1 MANKTKLLSL
11 VFGLTMCLA
20 LMLGIVFASPTST
33 VYAEG
38 GTFEYIEI
46 KGDTDVTSTY
56 GTYTYTASDKTLIL
70 KNYNGGQFRLND
82 DATLVLQGNNV
93 ITVNENS
100 HFPNVLGNKVQGA
113 TGVQADKGLTITG
126 SGTLT
131 INVDITKAE
140 ERGKKIMAYG
150 ITTSGDT
157 GSLTIK
163 DNVKI
168 TVNINEGG
176 SEYGTA
182 IRAAQDLSIIEN
194 ASVDITTVNIA
205 VYSNDGKI
213 IFSGTGEKKIKIDR
227 TIEDWEKIIVYAVY
241 ASLEDVDISGTGKVL
256 LEAVNGKKVCAIY
269 ARDKSIKF
277 HDNANVEINDF
288 ENGMRSSN
296 GIDIKNSNVKIFSTL
311 GNAYA
316 FGIDSGGNRLLIQ
329 DSAVTVDV
337 YSAFVGSYD
346 YSSLEL
352 QIYGNSTVYVQ
363 SANPAMCDNIGKN
376 VRKHFA
382 LSEGG
387 SITLRALSDKHTK
400 FWAELGEGTN
410 LEVGKKLGQSE
421 TNPTWFEYEASQVYL
436 YMTRFVYGDTS
447 KASAMMNDV
456 TIKGLRGEAMPDT
469 DVKITL
475 TGDTFKAIA
484 KDADVTTWL
493 KNMPKGLVAKAKA
506 DVAEGATEMTIT
518 VSGTPEEINE
528 KIIWLEI
535 PATAFTATNYGM
547 TAEFNRNAKY
557 EIISST
563 PVPIPSPVSGLVYNG
578 ERQEGVPAT
587 EAYTVAN
594 GWGQSAGTYQARL
607 HLQYGFKWSDGTTED
622 KIVEWSI
629 ARKDVT
635 VIIRLNETEY
645 EYTGHEITP
654 GFSVQIEE
662 PFDIVSS
669 SEYTVTL
676 KNNKEIG
683 ENTASITISNK
694 EGGNYNITN
703 TATAYF
709 SIVISVRNAPEGLK
723 GVAPTTDGGSD
734 GKITGTTADM
744 EYSTDTAFTSP
755 ITCANTE
762 TTGLAEG
769 IYYVRYKATGTAEP
783 SHYATVKVMDNTVT
797 VTDGAGETTTK
808 YKSGDTVTVKVN
820 VPIGKRFVE
829 WSCTGISLP
838 AAELEKEE
846 ITFTMPDN
854 NVTLTA
860 TLEDIIYNITVTN
873 GTPSAPTAKYQEEVT
888 VTANAPGADEYFD
901 KWEVTGL
908 DTTGMDLTKTEIKF
922 QMPAG
927 DVTFKATYLRVTKY
941 GIVIVDGTKDKEV
954 AKAGETVTIT
964 ANPAPTGKVFDK
976 WTCETA
982 GVTIEFASAT
992 SSPTTFVMPACE
1004 ITIQAHFRNID
1015 DAPSVE
1021 IKVDGGTGA
1030 GTYKQGDEVTV
1041 TAEDKEGK
1049 VFKGWKDASG
1059 NIVSTEM
1066 NYTFKVTG
1074 ETTLTAVYEDKPA
1087 GGDEINPAP
1096 EKKGLSGGQIAG
1108 IVIGSVAVAGIG
1120 GFAIFWFAVKKK
1132 SFADLIAAIKGTP
1145 KND

>member
-20 LMLGIVFASPTST
+20 LMLGIVFASPTT

-38 GTFEYIEI
+38 ATFEYIEI
-46 KGDTDVTSTY
+46 KGDKNVTSTD

-70 KNYNGGQFRLND
+70 NNYNGGQFRLND

-100 HFPNVLGNKVQGA
+100 HFPNLLGNRVQGA

-140 ERGKKIMAYG
+140 ERGQKIMAYG
-150 ITTSGDT
+150 ITASGDT
-157 GSLTIK
+157 GRLTIK

-176 SEYGTA
+176 SEYGHA
-182 IRAAQDLSIIEN
+182 ITAAQDLSIIEN

-213 IFSGTGEKKIKIDR
+213 IFSGTGDKKIRIDR
-227 TIEDWEKIIVYAVY
+227 TIEDWENKTVEAVY
-241 ASLEDVDISGTGKVL
+241 AASEDVDISGTGKVL
-256 LEAVNGKKVCAIY
+256 LKAVNGKKICAIY
-269 ARDKSIKF
+269 ASDKSIKF
-277 HDNANVEINDF
+277 HDNTNVEINDF

-316 FGIDSGGNRLLIQ
+316 FGIASGGNRLLIQ

-337 YSAFVGSYD
+337 YSAFVGYYD
-346 YSSLEL
+346 YTSLEL

-363 SANPAMCDNIGKN
+363 STNPAMCDNIGKN

-387 SITLRALSDKHTK
+387 SITLRTLSDKHTK

-421 TNPTWFEYEASQVYL
+421 TNPTWCEYEASQVYL

-447 KASAMMNDV
+447 KASATMNDV

-484 KDADVTTWL
+484 KDADVTTWF

-506 DVAEGATEMTIT
+506 DVAAGANEMTIT
-518 VSGTPEEINE
+518 VSGTPTEIYG

-535 PATAFTATNYGM
+535 PATAFTATKYGM

-563 PVPIPSPVSGLVYNG
+563 FVDVPTPVSGLVYNG

-587 EAYTVAN
+587 EAYTVEN
-594 GWGQSAGTYQARL
+594 GWGQSAGTYRARL
-607 HLQYGFKWSDGTTED
+607 HLQYGFKWSDDTTED
-622 KIVEWSI
+622 KTVEWSI

-676 KNNKEIG
+676 KNNKEVG

-703 TATAYF
+703 TVTAYF
-709 SIVISVRNAPEGLK
+709 SIVKSVRNAPEGLK

-755 ITCANTE
+755 IPCVGTE
-762 TTGLAEG
+762 ITGLVEG
-769 IYYVRYKATGTAEP
+769 TYYVRYKATTTLEP

-838 AAELEKEE
+838 AADLEKEE

-964 ANPAPTGKVFDK
+964 ANPAPAGKVFDK

-992 SSPTTFVMPACE
+992 SSPTTFVMPARE
-1004 ITIQAHFRNID
+1004 IEIKAHFRNID

-1087 GGDEINPAP
+1087 GGGEINPAH
-1096 EKKGLSGGQIAG
+1096 EKKGLSGG
-1108 IVIGSVAVAGIG
+1108 AVAGIAAGSAAVAGLG
-1120 GFAIFWFAVKKK
+1120 GFSIFWFAVKKK